1 MIIFLYILLVVELA
15 ISIFVIWNILR
26 KLDVATSENEALYN
40 TMVELY
46 DDLHRT
52 FKEMKAID
60 HRGGFE
66 AEDETGAIFKDLKS
80 VIDKLEDKYGTDN
93 V

>member
-1 MIIFLYILLVVELA
+1 MMIFLYILLVVELA
-15 ISIFVIWNILR
+15 VSIFVVWNLVR
-26 KLDVATSENEALYN
+26 KLDTVSSDNEDLYN
-40 TMVELY
+40 TMVEIY
-46 DDLHRT
+46 GDLHRT